1 MTINFLDGMIRVV
14 NSYLL
19 VIILMIG
26 KLMIIVNNI
35 YMLHLGGC
43 KLNCVSKE

>member
-1 MTINFLDGMIRVV
+1 MV

-26 KLMIIVNNI
+26 KLMISVNNI
-35 YMLHLGGC
+35 YMLHLVE
-43 KLNCVSKE
+43 KQILMVLLHK

>member
-1 MTINFLDGMIRVV
+1 MV

-35 YMLHLGGC
+35 YMLHLVE
-43 KLNCVSKE
+43 KQILMVLLHK

>member
-1 MTINFLDGMIRVV
+1 MV

-35 YMLHLGGC
+35 YMLHLVENQILMVLLH
-43 KLNCVSKE
+43 K

>member
-1 MTINFLDGMIRVV
+1 MTRVV

-26 KLMIIVNNI
+26 KLMIIVNKI
-35 YMLHLGGC
+35 YMLHLVD
-43 KLNCVSKE
+43 KQILMVLLHK

>member
-1 MTINFLDGMIRVV
+1 MTRVV

-35 YMLHLGGC
+35 YMLHLVE
-43 KLNCVSKE
+43 KQILMVLLHK

>member
-1 MTINFLDGMIRVV
+1 MTRVV

-19 VIILMIG
+19 VTILMIG

-35 YMLHLGGC
+35 YMLHLVE
-43 KLNCVSKE
+43 KQILMVLLHK

>member
-1 MTINFLDGMIRVV
+1 MV

-19 VIILMIG
+19 VTILMIG

-35 YMLHLGGC
+35 YMLHLVE
-43 KLNCVSKE
+43 KQILMVLLHK

>member
-1 MTINFLDGMIRVV
+1 MTRVV

-19 VIILMIG
+19 VIILMTG

-35 YMLHLGGC
+35 YMLHLVE
-43 KLNCVSKE
+43 KQILMVLLHK